1 MSGDNQELGR
11 GCKCFQ
17 NKVSENHF
25 FRWIR
30 GDNEKLGKRSKCFQR
45 LFCEHGTQHW
55 FNL

>member
-17 NKVSENHF
+17 NKVSENYF

-30 GDNEKLGKRSKCFQR
+30 EDNQKLGKRSKCFQR
-45 LFCEHGTQHW
+45 LFCEHGTQLITT
-55 FNL
+55 F